1 MPKIRLF
8 GDQAIVQASALAD
21 DVVEPVEVTDPVPAT
36 HPDSNVSA
44 GSITS
49 HAAPAAPEDAVAP
62 FDPAEHT
69 VAEVLE
75 LLGECTDGERAA
87 VVAAERAG
95 KNRSSITS
103 HA

>member
-8 GDQAIVQASALAD
+8 GDQAIVQASVLVD
-21 DVVEPVEVTDPVPAT
+21 DVVEPVEVTDPVPAE
-36 HPDSNVSA
+36 HV
-44 GSITS
+44 
-49 HAAPAAPEDAVAP
+49 APAVPDPEDAVAP

-95 KNRSSITS
+95 KDRSSITS